1 MFRYFILRIEQ
12 QLFCYLYG
20 GMLALFLILLSPSF
34 FTGGGLLLVMLSVAL
49 FWGGLSLYTRH
60 TDRMRKPDVSPLV
73 SVRDGIQ
80 VVAMLPRHQ
89 KARIEWD
96 ILQDDEVYRRQ
107 IQELINL
114 TVRVVSRGIIYAP
127 AVILAGVGGLAWG
140 FPQDAARLFTALRE
154 IPVTDLVHQ
163 TGFVLRYV
171 LLISA
176 ISVLIADLVAGQGL
190 PNAFRRALLDRM
202 PAAAWCIRRGTER

>member
-1 MFRYFILRIEQ
+1 
-12 QLFCYLYG
+12 
-20 GMLALFLILLSPSF
+20 
-34 FTGGGLLLVMLSVAL
+34 MLSVAL

-80 VVAMLPRHQ
+80 VVAMLPRHE

-127 AVILAGVGGLAWG
+127 AVILAGVGACLGISAG
-140 FPQDAARLFTALRE
+140 RCPVVHRSAGDTGHRPCASDRFCPALR
-154 IPVTDLVHQ
+154 
-163 TGFVLRYV
+163 
-171 LLISA
+171 SA
-176 ISVLIADLVAGQGL
+176 D
-190 PNAFRRALLDRM
+190 FRHIGSD
-202 PAAAWCIRRGTER
+202 C